1 MFRTTEFVQMAT
13 EIERKFLVTGSSWRT
28 RTPTYYCQGY
38 LNRDKNRTVR
48 VRIAGESG
56 VLTIKGLTIGASRRE
71 YEYNIPVTDAKE
83 LLSMCD
89 GPMIEKMRHKI
100 YHDGLTWEIDE
111 FLGDNEGLVIAEV
124 ELVSESQVF
133 ISPDFLAREITHDDR
148 YFNSN
153 LSVRPYKRW
162 SDGIL

>member
-1 MFRTTEFVQMAT
+1 MAT

-28 RTPTYYCQGY
+28 NNPTYYCQGY

-89 GPMIEKMRHKI
+89 GPMI
-100 YHDGLTWEIDE
+100 
-111 FLGDNEGLVIAEV
+111 
-124 ELVSESQVF
+124 
-133 ISPDFLAREITHDDR
+133 
-148 YFNSN
+148 
-153 LSVRPYKRW
+153 
-162 SDGIL
+162 

>member
-1 MFRTTEFVQMAT
+1 MAT

-28 RTPTYYCQGY
+28 RNPTYYCQGY
-38 LNRDKNRTVR
+38 LNHDKNRTVR
-48 VRIAGESG
+48 VRLRRYSAKKGIADESG
-56 VLTIKGLTIGASRRE
+56 VLTIKGLTIGASRQE

-89 GPMIEKMRHKI
+89 GPMIEKMRHVVNLN
-100 YHDGLTWEIDE
+100 GLTWEIDE
-111 FLGDNEGLVIAEV
+111 FLGDNEGLIIAEV

-133 ISPDFLAREITHDDR
+133 IAPDFLAMEVTHDDR

-153 LSVRPYKRW
+153 LSVRPYKQW
-162 SDGIL
+162 QPY